1 VIWFSIPF
9 VLHYAVSKQIV
20 DQHGGSLNVHSSGE
34 GEGSTFTLRLP
45 LSNKEKGPERDVIA
59 PTSDTLN
66 EYDDENE
73 PAEVYILCYIILLM
87 MFTHHYELKL
97 QEINVPNFSSFR
109 DSLNASEH
117 EQMYGGN
124 PSPSLKNRI
133 IVNEKSDDEATSNAD
148 RKKLKI
154 LVV

>member
-1 VIWFSIPF
+1 MIWFSIPF

-45 LSNKEKGPERDVIA
+45 LSNKEKCPERD
-59 PTSDTLN
+59 
-66 EYDDENE
+66 DDENE
-73 PAEVYILCYIILLM
+73 PAEVYTLCYIILLM

-117 EQMYGGN
+117 EQMYGN